1 MLLGSEMYGVHIGE
15 IREASTVSSYDVFEI
30 VRNDVRFTKF
40 RIVYL
45 SRLAKRNLKKRTGSD
60 VS

>member
-1 MLLGSEMYGVHIGE
+1 MKYTYSSQKLDAFGSEMYGVHIGE
-15 IREASTVSSYDVFEI
+15 IREVSTVSPYDVFEI

-45 SRLAKRNLKKRTGSD
+45 SRLA
-60 VS
+60 